1 MLFSLALVEGICPQ
15 GCDVKG
21 VLGLVEAM
29 DQLAAAQAGFQG
41 RLDHQAEII
50 DRVLQ
55 PVYLLVQLHLLKGAS
70 PLEGLRD
77 VLAEDCELVD
87 VRTF

>member
-1 MLFSLALVEGICPQ
+1 
-15 GCDVKG
+15 
-21 VLGLVEAM
+21 M
-29 DQLAAAQAGFQG
+29 DQLAAAEAGFQG
-41 RLDHQAEII
+41 RLDHQAEVI

-77 VLAEDCELVD
+77 VLAEDSELVD